1 MKEYRYTPLY
11 RPLSSSS
18 YDVLDLERA
27 GKVRFVYDYS
37 RHKYGLIVSPTP
49 LDFGRL
55 NDQYG
60 ELDSDGNL
68 IPPLEEVEEEY
79 IP

>member
-37 RHKYGLIVSPTP
+37 QHKYGLIVSLEP

-60 ELDSDGNL
+60 QLDSDGNL